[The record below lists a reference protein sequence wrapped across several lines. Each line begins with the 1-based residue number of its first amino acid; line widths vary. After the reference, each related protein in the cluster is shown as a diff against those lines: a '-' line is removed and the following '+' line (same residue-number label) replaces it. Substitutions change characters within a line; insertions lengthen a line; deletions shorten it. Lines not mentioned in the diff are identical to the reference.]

1 MASVNMWNKIP
12 RKPQVT
18 TASGSPVPNFL
29 TQSTRQSVVSPVQRN
44 QLQRL
49 PSGIRY
55 AYSGSYGSG
64 AEAAVSVTLLDIG
77 DSGDVDLLCQL
88 SYSVDYH
95 AVAGHDKY
103 VGFSLTVNGAEI
115 MFTKSSNTQ
124 DIKTLA
130 DVYDFILPAHSS
142 LTVLGLSETTT
153 VNRIA
158 SLIGTP
164 I

>member
-1 MASVNMWNKIP
+1 MAFVE
-12 RKPQVT
+12 RT

-29 TQSTRQSVVSPVQRN
+29 TQSTRQKVVDITQKN
-44 QLQRL
+44 QLQIL

-55 AYSGSYGSG
+55 AYSGSFGSG
-64 AEAAVSVTLLDIG
+64 AEASVSVTLLDIT
-77 DSGDVDLLCQL
+77 DSGDHDLMCQL

-103 VGFSLTVNGAEI
+103 VGYSVTINGTEI

-124 DIKTLA
+124 DFTPLIL

-158 SLIGTP
+158 SLIGRP